1 MIKYCP
7 YPVYRGLV
15 VLHLIVDRNA
25 QSVAPS
31 SIDSRSWILAV
42 HKEANLL
49 ATSLGIASTVGDI

>member
-1 MIKYCP
+1 
-7 YPVYRGLV
+7 